1 MNPLNPLFSPAK
13 AGAENHK
20 GRDPGATLAALAH
33 PGLNSVAAP
42 RLVDANIIMSLWVH
56 WKECTGRRSLYL
68 VDVPFELAFLLIGI
82 VIALVV
88 VLLRRL
94 F

>member
-1 MNPLNPLFSPAK
+1 MIGPA
-13 AGAENHK
+13 
-20 GRDPGATLAALAH
+20 RLTPGSVKKTLA
-33 PGLNSVAAP
+33 PCRFVNGDIN
-42 RLVDANIIMSLWVH
+42 MSLWVH
-56 WKECTGRRSLYL
+56 WKERTGRRSLYL
-68 VDVPFELAFLLIGI
+68 VDGPFELAFLLIGI